1 VFEGVVNNSIVDHV
15 VPHFDEDTPNPRVQ
29 LKADTTRE
37 EYSKLYEEQMRN
49 IIEGYDIY
57 HGDDEAIPFTA
68 TVAGRTKGR
77 PQNKNMSAAPPVVLR
92 HVDGLF
98 PTGSSAAQFQNWK
111 AKQTILKGGDKYQ
124 HPHCDNAI
132 VNSYANLDVFPFVCL
147 HGFGVEAFSLW
158 LLPNP
163 LQRHYGFEH
172 KFGPKN
178 MLLMR
183 GDFVHAG
190 CPGTSSAP
198 RGHIEFFP
206 REASGW
212 SRKKSFWNLKTTK
225 IHPTFLWQKPTY
237 PFGYPSASDPD
248 INGDVTIT
256 YPPRLT
262 RALRLPLTK
271 KKCKRENIKWE
282 RESSHAKKLRRE
294 LCATINSQSW

>member
-1 VFEGVVNNSIVDHV
+1 M
-15 VPHFDEDTPNPRVQ
+15 
-29 LKADTTRE
+29 
-37 EYSKLYEEQMRN
+37 YEEQMRN

-132 VNSYANLDVFPFVCL
+132 VNTYANLDVFPFVCI
-147 HGFGVEAFSLW
+147 HGFGIDEFSVW

-163 LQRHYGFEH
+163 LQRHYGFLH
-172 KFGPKN
+172 RFAASN
-178 MLLMR
+178 MLIMR

-190 CPGTSSAP
+190 APGTTP
-198 RGHIEFFP
+198 RGHLEFFP
-206 REASGW
+206 REAAGW
-212 SRKKSFWNLKTTK
+212 SRKRSFWNLKSNK

-237 PFGYPSASDPD
+237 PFAYPSASEPNDD
-248 INGDVTIT
+248 GDVVIT
-256 YPPRLT
+256 YPPFMT
-262 RALRLPLTK
+262 SILPTPLSEIQWHK
-271 KKCKRENIKWE
+271 EGLLYE
-282 RESSHAKKLRRE
+282 HESRHAKQTRRAE
-294 LCATINSQSW
+294 CAKIQNQSW